1 MFNDFY
7 SIDPIVKDKLF
18 IENLELK
25 TESKFNISKIYNKK
39 NNNNKINHRR
49 SNSFIKA
56 NELKE
61 KFNQEIKNKKNCF
74 HFYSNSYKSIPIKNF
89 SIISMNNN
97 KLIRDSSIELIQK
110 KKNKS
115 NKNLFDFY

>member
-1 MFNDFY
+1 MNSLNFKNKLQKVKFLYKFNILQLFNDFY

-25 TESKFNISKIYNKK
+25 TESKFNISKIYN
-39 NNNNKINHRR
+39 NNNNNNNIINLRR
-49 SNSFIKA
+49 SNSFLKA

-89 SIISMNNN
+89 SIISMNKIN
-97 KLIRDSSIELIQK
+97 
-110 KKNKS
+110 
-115 NKNLFDFY
+115 